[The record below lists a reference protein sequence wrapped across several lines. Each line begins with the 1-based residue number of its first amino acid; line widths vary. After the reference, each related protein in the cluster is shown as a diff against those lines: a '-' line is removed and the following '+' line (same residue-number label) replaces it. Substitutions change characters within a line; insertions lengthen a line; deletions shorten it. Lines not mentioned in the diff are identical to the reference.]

1 MYLVFFLFVSSQL
14 LRISVGFSI
23 ADEVNSTKLSGCV
36 VTLAAQHIQF
46 LAVQKESQKDIH
58 IALEFWRHTIFRKH
72 GKP

>member
-1 MYLVFFLFVSSQL
+1 MNGFLSKVFLFATE
-14 LRISVGFSI
+14 FSL